1 MTLKQTH
8 GAWQP
13 SEFNARV
20 TPSAKRYQVTEL
32 IGSFVVSVKSAIG
45 FDVVN
50 AQPPFLLR
58 VLAAYLAFMPIAFH
72 CRSFL
77 TSPIAP
83 SIRNRPAAII
93 GVTRAHFKF
102 RCSCTSA
109 FDRTIT
115 AAPPIDRGGFS
126 NAVRLTAYFALQ
138 MHEITAAYRIAFSA
152 FARTMMGRAVRP
164 FLKRFTAGVANT
176 YLSFGRIRWSVGHMR
191 VCAFRRAIFRPFLF
205 TATELS
211 TAAEAFGCD
220 PMRFNRAFEGTIG
233 FVGVL
238 AIDKRL
244 TARWAGFHGILTDAI
259 SHVVRGQS
267 GVSATFSGATLG
279 RTVHYTIH
287 KQELKVKL

>member
-8 GAWQP
+8 RAWQP

-20 TPSAKRYQVTEL
+20 TPSAKRYQVAEM
-32 IGSFVVSVKSAIG
+32 ISSFVVSVKSAIG

-50 AQPPFLLR
+50 AQPPFSLR

-83 SIRNRPAAII
+83 SIRNRATAII
-93 GVTRAHFKF
+93 RVTRARFKL
-102 RCSCTSA
+102 RHSCMTA
-109 FDRTIT
+109 FVRAIT
-115 AAPPIDRGGFS
+115 AFS
-126 NAVRLTAYFALQ
+126 TVNRHTFCNAVRLAAYFALQ
-138 MHEITAAYRIAFSA
+138 MYEVAGAARWIAVSA
-152 FARTMMGRAVRP
+152 FTRAIASRAICPRFERFAASFTSDCFSVGRVRP
-164 FLKRFTAGVANT
+164 MR
-176 YLSFGRIRWSVGHMR
+176 HMR
-191 VCAFRRAIFRPFLF
+191 ICTFRRAIFRPFLF

-220 PMRFNRAFEGTIG
+220 PMRFDRAFEGTIG